1 MSCHSAWKSSNL
13 VILPFIR
20 TVVLFAE
27 TLTLTF
33 RSFFRNS
40 LKRHSSFSFLDMFF
54 MTEKRHYD
62 RIDIIF
68 LGHFKRKFDQWPK
81 KKQYKKPVQMYSRT
95 LKLTKSSCVDDP
107 PWKTS
112 ISFLE
117 NTHAAAYSAGSEIA
131 RWTVIALARKFS
143 SDLQYGA
150 IRNCFFCFNV
160 VMPSTTVPLS
170 KAHVLMLWQRLK
182 YVILFG

>member
-81 KKQYKKPVQMYSRT
+81 NNSTRSPYKCTRAHLDSPNHLVLTIHPEKQAFRFWRT
-95 LKLTKSSCVDDP
+95 
-107 PWKTS
+107 
-112 ISFLE
+112 
-117 NTHAAAYSAGSEIA
+117 THAAAYSAGSEIA

-150 IRNCFFCFNV
+150 IRNCFFCFNI
-160 VMPSTTVPLS
+160 VMPSTVPLS